1 MSLLRKF
8 FWTILL
14 TLIVFI
20 LSVIPLTEV
29 PELPGFHL
37 LDKWVHFVMYG
48 ALSTAA
54 WMDFFRDNYH
64 RGGIRGQRGSRM
76 TVFLWAFAFPALFGA
91 LMEVWQE
98 YLTTTRNG
106 DLYDWIADFIG
117 VLIALPI
124 GLLIVR
130 PLVRRSEKK

>member
-20 LSVIPLTEV
+20 LSVMPLTEA
-29 PELPGFHL
+29 PELPGFHMA
-37 LDKWVHFVMYG
+37 DKWVHFVMYG
-48 ALSTAA
+48 SLCTAA
-54 WMDFFRDNYH
+54 WMDFFRGSFSP
-64 RGGIRGQRGSRM
+64 GGICGRRGSWM
-76 TVFLWAFAFPALFGA
+76 TAFLWAFVYPALFGA

-106 DLYDWIADFIG
+106 DLYDWVADFIG
-117 VLIALPI
+117 VLIALPV

>member
-14 TLIVFI
+14 TIIVFI
-20 LSVIPLTEV
+20 LSVMPLTEA
-29 PELPGFHL
+29 PQLPGFHMA
-37 LDKWVHFVMYG
+37 DKWVHFVMYG
-48 ALSTAA
+48 SLSTAA
-54 WMDFFRDNYH
+54 WMDFFRGCFSP
-64 RGGIRGQRGSRM
+64 GGIRGRRGSWLAA
-76 TVFLWAFAFPALFGA
+76 FLWAFAYPALFGA

-106 DLYDWIADFIG
+106 DLYDWVADFIG
-117 VLIALPI
+117 VLIALPV